1 MGKRGKIVEY
11 LLEQAA
17 VHPEP
22 VPGQPIVE
30 IADDRRVLIE
40 NHQGVAAY
48 GKEMILVNVKFGSV
62 RICGCEL
69 EILHM
74 TKEQIV
80 VFGRI
85 HSIGLIRRK

>member
-1 MGKRGKIVEY
+1 MGKRGKLVAHI
-11 LLEQAA
+11 LEQAA
-17 VHPEP
+17 LNPES
-22 VPGQPIVE
+22 VPGRPIVE
-30 IADDRRVLIE
+30 IAEDRRVLIE

-48 GKEMILVNVKFGSV
+48 GREMILVNVKFGSV

-74 TKEQIV
+74 TREQIV

-85 HSIGLIRRK
+85 HSVGLIRRK